1 MANTLPRIV
10 IGFDTSLRSTGIG
23 IVAVQGNVY
32 RALHYCNVHIPQSWP
47 MSRALAHLDRT
58 LQAVLDEYQ
67 PTEAALETVFYAK
80 NARTAMILC
89 HARGVV
95 VTQCAKRDLPLSEY
109 SPSEIKRAVTGVGS
123 AEKAQVQAMVAR
135 ILALPPPIQNDA
147 ADALAIALT
156 HLHRSTGLLAQ
167 QVKTI

>member
-1 MANTLPRIV
+1 MALERII

-23 IVAVQGNVY
+23 VVQVMGSA
-32 RALHYCNVHIPQSWP
+32 RKALYYAPVRIPQTRP
-47 MSRALAHLDRT
+47 MSQALQLLDAEVTRI
-58 LQAVLDEYQ
+58 LDTFH

-95 VTQCAKRDLPLSEY
+95 VMNCAKRGIPVYEY
-109 SPSEIKRAVTGVGS
+109 SPSEIKRAATGTGS
-123 AEKAQVQAMVAR
+123 AEKPQVQAMVSR

-156 HLHRSTGLLAQ
+156 HIHRTTGVITLQ
-167 QVKTI
+167 PPSI

>member
-1 MANTLPRIV
+1 MALERII

-23 IVAVQGNVY
+23 VVQVMGSA
-32 RALHYCNVHIPQSWP
+32 RKALHYAPVRIPQTRP
-47 MSRALAHLDRT
+47 MSQALQLLDAEVTRI
-58 LQAVLDEYQ
+58 LDTFH

-95 VTQCAKRDLPLSEY
+95 VMNCAKRGIPVYEY
-109 SPSEIKRAVTGVGS
+109 SPSEIKRAVTGTGS
-123 AEKAQVQAMVAR
+123 AEKPQVQAMISR

-156 HLHRSTGLLAQ
+156 HIHRTTGVIALQ
-167 QVKTI
+167 PPSI

>member
-1 MANTLPRIV
+1 MALERII

-23 IVAVQGNVY
+23 VVQVMGSA
-32 RALHYCNVHIPQSWP
+32 RKALHYAPVRIPQTRP
-47 MSRALAHLDRT
+47 MSQALQLLDAEVTRI
-58 LQAVLDEYQ
+58 LDTFH

-95 VTQCAKRDLPLSEY
+95 VMNCAKRGISVYEY
-109 SPSEIKRAVTGVGS
+109 SPSEIKRAVTGTGS
-123 AEKAQVQAMVAR
+123 AEKPQVQAMVSR

-156 HLHRSTGLLAQ
+156 HIHRTTGVIALQ
-167 QVKTI
+167 PPSI

>member
-1 MANTLPRIV
+1 MALERII

-23 IVAVQGNVY
+23 VVQVMGSARKV
-32 RALHYCNVHIPQSWP
+32 LHYAPVRIPQTRP
-47 MSRALAHLDRT
+47 MSQALQLLDAEVMRI
-58 LQAVLDEYQ
+58 LDEFH

-95 VTQCAKRDLPLSEY
+95 VMNCAKRGIPVYEY
-109 SPSEIKRAVTGVGS
+109 SPSEIKRAVTGTGS
-123 AEKAQVQAMVAR
+123 AEKPQVQAMVSR

-156 HLHRSTGLLAQ
+156 HIHRTTGVIALQ
-167 QVKTI
+167 PPSI